1 MKLARAACHR
11 CLFAER
17 KTTAGVAIA
26 LALFGTWLLTIV
38 RVPVILGKLGPAAPG
53 LSLLRI
59 DGGGV
64 VTSDAGTTDEV
75 KQELDR
81 FRADFEALRREVGK
95 VIVGLSGI
103 VEETLTA
110 LIAGGH
116 VLLEGV
122 PGLGKTLLVR
132 TLADALQLK
141 FQRIQFT
148 PDLMPADLIG
158 TNVML
163 ETAEGIRRFEF
174 QRGPVF
180 ANLILADEINRA
192 TPKTQS
198 ALLEAMQEKSVTVA
212 GTTHLLMPPFFVLA
226 TQNPLEMEGTYPLPE
241 AQLDRF
247 FFKLLVKF
255 PTSEEMEQI
264 LDRTTESHDPKAQP
278 IFDGTR
284 IVELSRLARR
294 IPISDELRRYG
305 VALVLASH
313 PDHILA
319 SEKTRRYVRYG
330 SSPRGAQAIILAA
343 KIRAILDH
351 RYHVSRDDLRACAH
365 PALRHRLILNFEGQA
380 ENVQPDEI
388 IDDIL
393 TSVERTAA
401 AA

>member
-1 MKLARAACHR
+1 VSEPSAT
-11 CLFAER
+11 EE
-17 KTTAGVAIA
+17 
-26 LALFGTWLLTIV
+26 V
-38 RVPVILGKLGPAAPG
+38 R
-53 LSLLRI
+53 
-59 DGGGV
+59 
-64 VTSDAGTTDEV
+64 
-75 KQELDR
+75 QELDL

-132 TLADALQLK
+132 TLADALKLR

-163 ETAEGIRRFEF
+163 ETPEGIRRFEF
-174 QRGPVF
+174 QRGPIF

-212 GTTHLLMPPFFVLA
+212 GSTHLLVPPFFVLA

-255 PTSEEMEQI
+255 PTAEEMETI
-264 LDRTTESHDPKAQP
+264 LDRTTESAEPKAQP
-278 IFDGTR
+278 VFDGQR
-284 IVELSRLARR
+284 IIELSRLARR
-294 IPISDELRRYG
+294 IPIADELRRFG

-351 RYHVSRDDLRACAH
+351 RYHVSRDDLKACAH

-380 ENVQPDEI
+380 ENVQPDDI

-393 TSVERTAA
+393 ASVEHTASAA
-401 AA
+401 A

>member
-1 MKLARAACHR
+1 MSPSTTPDEMK
-11 CLFAER
+11 
-17 KTTAGVAIA
+17 V
-26 LALFGTWLLTIV
+26 
-38 RVPVILGKLGPAAPG
+38 
-53 LSLLRI
+53 
-59 DGGGV
+59 
-64 VTSDAGTTDEV
+64 
-75 KQELDR
+75 QLDQ
-81 FRADFEALRREVGK
+81 FRTDFEILRSEVGK
-95 VIVGLSGI
+95 VIVGLSEI
-103 VEETLTA
+103 VDDTLTA

-132 TLADALQLK
+132 TLADCLSLK

-163 ETAEGIRRFEF
+163 ETPEGIRRFEF

-180 ANLILADEINRA
+180 ANLLLADEINRA

-198 ALLEAMQEKSVTVA
+198 ALLEAMQERSVTVA
-212 GTTHLLMPPFFVLA
+212 GTTHRLAPPFFVLA

-255 PTSEEMEQI
+255 PSAQELEMI
-264 LDRTTESHDPKAQP
+264 LDRTTEAIEPHAQP
-278 IFDGTR
+278 VFDGQR
-284 IVELSRLARR
+284 IVDLSRLARQ
-294 IPISDELRRYG
+294 IPIADELRRYG
-305 VALVLASH
+305 VSL
-313 PDHILA
+313 ILA
-319 SEKTRRYVRYG
+319 THPESPLATEKTKRFVRYG
-330 SSPRGAQAIILAA
+330 SSPRGAQAMILAA

-365 PALRHRLILNFEGQA
+365 AALRHRLILNFEGQA
-380 ENVQPDEI
+380 ENVQADDI

-393 TSVERTAA
+393 ASALVAVAA
-401 AA
+401 

>member
-1 MKLARAACHR
+1 M
-11 CLFAER
+11 
-17 KTTAGVAIA
+17 
-26 LALFGTWLLTIV
+26 
-38 RVPVILGKLGPAAPG
+38 
-53 LSLLRI
+53 
-59 DGGGV
+59 
-64 VTSDAGTTDEV
+64 
-75 KQELDR
+75 
-81 FRADFEALRREVGK
+81 
-95 VIVGLSGI
+95 
-103 VEETLTA
+103 
-110 LIAGGH
+110 
-116 VLLEGV
+116 LLEGV
-122 PGLGKTLLVR
+122 PGPGQDALVR

-163 ETAEGIRRFEF
+163 ETPEGVRRFEF

-180 ANLILADEINRA
+180 ANLVLADEINRA

-198 ALLEAMQEKSVTVA
+198 ALLEAMQERSVTVA
-212 GTTHLLMPPFFVLA
+212 GTTHLLAPPFFVLA

-255 PTSEEMEQI
+255 PTAREMETI
-264 LDRTTESHDPKAQP
+264 LDRTTEAVEPSAQP
-278 IFDGTR
+278 VFDGQR

-294 IPISDELRRYG
+294 IPIADDLRRYG

-313 PDHILA
+313 PENSPGQRKDPA
-319 SEKTRRYVRYG
+319 VRALRLE
-330 SSPRGAQAIILAA
+330 PRGAQAIILAA

-351 RYHVSRDDLRACAH
+351 RYHVSREDLRACAH

-393 TSVERTAA
+393 SSVEHAA
-401 AA
+401 AAA